1 MSDNSQRLLRRA
13 EAAKHVRERH
23 NIPCEP
29 SSLRTLAH
37 NGKGPP
43 FKKVGRFP
51 LYDPHDIDAWVLA
64 FEPEG
69 SVNIGAV
76 RSTRDLC
83 SRLPISNRR
92 PNKWTGGE

>member
-1 MSDNSQRLLRRA
+1 MSENSHRLLRRL
-13 EAAKHVRERH
+13 EAAKHVREKH

-37 NGKGPP
+37 KGMGPP

-64 FEPEG
+64 KSSPK
-69 SVNIGAV
+69 V
-76 RSTRDLC
+76 RSTSELTALRATCDHV
-83 SRLPISNRR
+83 SR
-92 PNKWTGGE
+92 